1 MKSEGELP
9 HSAPGG
15 KRSSIKAVAAEAG
28 VGLGTA
34 SRALTGRGYVD
45 ETTRQRVL
53 RAAQKLGY
61 RPNRLAAGLRSNR
74 SHLIAL
80 MLPDLTNE
88 FYAVSSQ
95 VIQTRLTEAGYQLLI
110 TTSKNGAEEQE
121 TIKSLSEY
129 HIDGIIR
136 VPVDPLQSVSASCPV
151 IELNRR
157 TVDPAGVGVVSDED
171 AGFFALTNE
180 LLARGHRRIAFI
192 VGEEDFSTTQHRRAG
207 FRRAME
213 NAGPDVTPIEM
224 CRAFSSEW
232 GYEAAT
238 QLLTGENRPTAIIAA
253 SPRIA
258 SGVVRACTELGVK
271 VPEELSLAGYSDP
284 EWYEFWGGGIVSFVP
299 PLAEM
304 ADTATDMLL
313 RQLEDPTYVP
323 SSVILPGWIREGG
336 SVRLLSERTTAKPP
350 TSDASPSPR

>member
-1 MKSEGELP
+1 MAWPTQQRSAFVKSEGELP

-171 AGFFALTNE
+171 ARKIYDSRRTDYMKPDRREVLQIAFQSEDAAKAARAKIAGGMSFEDLAKEMKLTSGEIDLGLVSEKSLGDPIIAKAAFALPLNE
-180 LLARGHRRIAFI
+180 
-192 VGEEDFSTTQHRRAG
+192 VSQ
-207 FRRAME
+207 
-213 NAGPDVTPIEM
+213 P
-224 CRAFSSEW
+224 
-232 GYEAAT
+232 
-238 QLLTGENRPTAIIAA
+238 
-253 SPRIA
+253 
-258 SGVVRACTELGVK
+258 VK
-271 VPEELSLAGYSDP
+271 GSLAT
-284 EWYEFWGGGIVSFVP
+284 V
-299 PLAEM
+299 
-304 ADTATDMLL
+304 LL
-313 RQLEDPTYVP
+313 K
-323 SSVILPGWIREGG
+323 VIKIEPG
-336 SVRLLSERTTAKPP
+336 
-350 TSDASPSPR
+350 